1 MLNQTT
7 VLAQIPVSTEDVP
20 LWGNLTYVLNGD

>member
-20 LWGNLTYVLNGD
+20 LWGELNLCTER